1 LFRGSQNDASEWNH
15 MSTSC
20 FNGLIKWQFNEAFM
34 FSTFKHRHHFNKVT
48 FSLSYI
54 AVKLVD

>member
-1 LFRGSQNDASEWNH
+1 

-20 FNGLIKWQFNEAFM
+20 SNGFAKWQFNEVFM
-34 FSTFKHRHHFNKVT
+34 FSTIKHRLHFNKVT

>member
-1 LFRGSQNDASEWNH
+1 

-20 FNGLIKWQFNEAFM
+20 FNGLAKWQFNEACMIF
-34 FSTFKHRHHFNKVT
+34 TIKHRHHFNKVT